1 MKSTNELCDRLRR
14 LSPVARAL
22 LLRELQALEDGQSLG
37 HGWASPTRI
46 GLATLEG
53 PAIPESAALQEALA
67 ELVTFERSLRPRV
80 VVTGMGAITPVGLT
94 APESW
99 EAFIA
104 GRSGVGPVTRFDATV
119 YPTHFGAEVKGF
131 DPTRYIPPAEAR
143 KMARCTQFAVVAA
156 AEALADAGLDS
167 LPEGGI
173 RTGVVIG
180 TGLGGFEF
188 YEGLLRQQPM
198 SPLRVRPTAA
208 TGGLP
213 NMPAFHISHA
223 FGARG
228 PNSTVVTTCAA
239 GTQAIGDG
247 MEWIRQGRAD
257 IVIAGGVEAL
267 ICEVFYA
274 GFSAMRAIS
283 TRNDDPQRASRPFDA
298 QRDGFV
304 IGEGCGILILERLEH
319 ALARGARIYAELLGH
334 ATSADAYHVA
344 QPEPRGIGA
353 INAMTWALA
362 DAGIMPERVD
372 YINAHGTSTPL
383 NDVIETRAIRHVFGA
398 HADQLAVSSTKSMI
412 GHCFGGAG
420 AIEAIATVYTVQ
432 QDLIHPTINYEF
444 PDPECDLDYVPNVAR
459 RARVQIALS
468 NSFGLGGQNACLVI
482 SKWAPEAGT

>member
-1 MKSTNELCDRLRR
+1 MRFTNLLREQLHR
-14 LSPVARAL
+14 LSPAARAI
-22 LLRELQALEDGQSLG
+22 LLRELQAMDGTP
-37 HGWASPTRI
+37 PTAEMSSETI
-46 GLATLEG
+46 
-53 PAIPESAALQEALA
+53 QEALA
-67 ELVTFERSLRPRV
+67 ELTTLARMDRPRV

-99 EAFIA
+99 EAFVA

-119 YPTHFGAEVKGF
+119 YPTHIGAEVKGF
-131 DPTRYIPPAEAR
+131 DPTQHLPASAVR
-143 KMARCTQFAVVAA
+143 RMARCTQFSVVAA
-156 AEALADAGLDS
+156 GEALADAGLDT
-167 LPEGGI
+167 LPNDGFT
-173 RTGVVIG
+173 TGVVIG

-188 YEGLLRQQPM
+188 YEGLLRRQPQ
-198 SPLRVRPTAA
+198 SPLRVRPLVA

-213 NMPAFHISHA
+213 NMPAFHISQMY
-223 FGARG
+223 GARG
-228 PNSTVVTTCAA
+228 PNSTVVTACAA
-239 GTQAIGDG
+239 GTQAIGEG
-247 MEWIRQGRAD
+247 IEWIRQGRAD

-283 TRNDDPQRASRPFDA
+283 TRNDEPERASRPFDA

-304 IGEGCGILILERLEH
+304 IGEGCGVLILERLEH

-344 QPEPRGIGA
+344 QPEPHGTGA

-362 DAGIMPERVD
+362 DAGIPPEAVD

-383 NDVIETRAIRHVFGA
+383 NDVTETQAIRRVFGA
-398 HADQLAVSSTKSMI
+398 HADRLAVSSTKSMI
-412 GHCFGGAG
+412 GHAFGGAG

-459 RARVQIALS
+459 RTRVRVALS
-468 NSFGLGGQNACLVI
+468 NSFGLGGQNACVVI
-482 SKWAPEAGT
+482 AKWTPEETEDDDHKASSR